1 MSEIY
6 AHRAYKVTFN
16 VPAYNAIYSIVRD
29 ESGNFQYGNGRMV
42 TVLKGDEVRELID
55 TRYDTLVMKDF
66 DQWCNNYLSTAFRK
80 SLEPKW
86 EEVKGQPF
94 FA

>member
-6 AHRAYKVTFN
+6 AYRVYKVTFN
-16 VPAYNAIYSIVRD
+16 VPEYNATYSIIRD
-29 ESGNFQYGNGRMV
+29 KSGNFQYGNGSMV
-42 TVLKGDEVRELID
+42 TILKGADVREYID

-66 DQWCNNYLSTAFRK
+66 DQWCENYLSTAFRK

-86 EEVKGQPF
+86 EKLKGQPYF
-94 FA
+94 N